1 MNHPPF
7 GMGSRDETRSRGV
20 DLAFIASRVSEA
32 LDVEVEEVWGEGKYR
47 LTVEARSL
55 LCYWAVRKLG
65 VPMSSLS
72 RKLGISIP
80 SVSESVTRGRR
91 IADAKGCRL
100 LET

>member
-1 MNHPPF
+1 MSNVKGRPHSP
-7 GMGSRDETRSRGV
+7 TLRSRGV
-20 DLAFIASRVSEA
+20 DLGFIASRVSEV
-32 LDVEVEEVWGEGKYR
+32 LDVKVEEAWGVGKYR
-47 LTVEARSL
+47 RTVGALSL

-65 VPMSSLS
+65 VAMSSQS
-72 RKLGISIP
+72 GKLEISIP